1 MMTQPVMKLRRL
13 LNTRLRG
20 TFPRGVLLSFSS
32 SRWSEVGWPR
42 FVEGA
47 VSEHGEQDVG
57 SASGQ
62 SDDGLVVAFA
72 FGSFLVVVRAGSG
85 IAFDRSES
93 GEEQHT
99 LEDFVAAP

>member
-1 MMTQPVMKLRRL
+1 MGYQSGTHG
-13 LNTRLRG
+13 RG
-20 TFPRGVLLSFSS
+20 HPAGRGSHRGVLLSFSS

>member
-1 MMTQPVMKLRRL
+1 MR
-13 LNTRLRG
+13 
-20 TFPRGVLLSFSS
+20 VLLSFSS

-99 LEDFVAAP
+99 LEDFVATSGRGFSTDGGPGVAGYGCDAGI